1 MVINSALIPF
11 QASPFF
17 RSYRDDVMPSGR
29 CVVGNNHCSGRC
41 DSHPLS
47 VTNWMIR
54 SLPWLLDSTT
64 RRMSHAY
71 RNVVIDNGNIMR
83 ANALQ
88 YEDISHAGKG
98 LRTRIK
104 LNGRG
109 KKGNCSMKRFYLRRK
124 IRAKVTKVWM
134 WMTRILSTATM
145 PLPLKPGK
153 DVSFGQ
159 HLLLLRFW
167 SERGLHSRRQDTA
180 GFETAQKRPPNISV
194 KKECDPSTP
203 RAPLLNAGKG
213 LLAKNKKGK
222 VNQDNT
228 EVSDV
233 QVHSSE
239 KLSVKS
245 NLEEIK
251 TRSAIHEIDTR
262 LRPPEERR
270 KITPPS
276 PQRRAIHREP
286 PPALRKDHPDIRKY
300 TDGMRKLRNAALPNQ
315 SIEITNAN
323 ANKCK
328 HANEKLQNLP
338 TDPVEKDDGF
348 MASATVDSNA
358 CTVNQGDLGIK
369 ETLVQNGHR
378 GNMIDCIENMNK
390 SHESEDFDCPC
401 CDRNSVMMD
410 ETGLSDIE
418 VKMFTS
424 CDVIAPV
431 EEALNEL
438 KDVKEDC
445 DNKNQTGLI
454 IVISPTV
461 HQGRSR

>member
-1 MVINSALIPF
+1 MKSAA
-11 QASPFF
+11 ASKAALH
-17 RSYRDDVMPSGR
+17 ST
-29 CVVGNNHCSGRC
+29 
-41 DSHPLS
+41 PLS
-47 VTNWMIR
+47 ATSPLSHIP
-54 SLPWLLDSTT
+54 LP
-64 RRMSHAY
+64 RRKNSSKG
-71 RNVVIDNGNIMR
+71 D
-83 ANALQ
+83 
-88 YEDISHAGKG
+88 KG
-98 LRTRIK
+98 LDVDDTDSEYSNDAVATR
-104 LNGRG
+104 
-109 KKGNCSMKRFYLRRK
+109 SQ
-124 IRAKVTKVWM
+124 AKMSLLGSTSFCCASGQKEDYIPDA
-134 WMTRILSTATM
+134 RILPAS
-145 PLPLKPGK
+145 KPPK
-153 DVSFGQ
+153 
-159 HLLLLRFW
+159 
-167 SERGLHSRRQDTA
+167 
-180 GFETAQKRPPNISV
+180 KRPPNISV

-203 RAPLLNAGKG
+203 RTPLLNAGKG

-222 VNQDNT
+222 LQQDNA

-233 QVHSSE
+233 QVHSNE

-251 TRSAIHEIDTR
+251 TRPAIHEIDTR

-276 PQRRAIHREP
+276 PQRRIMHREP
-286 PPALRKDHPDIRKY
+286 PLALRKDHPDIRKY
-300 TDGMRKLRNAALPNQ
+300 TDGMRKLRSAALPNQ

-338 TDPVEKDDGF
+338 TDPEEKDDDGF

-358 CTVNQGDLGIK
+358 CTVNQGDLGMK
-369 ETLVQNGHR
+369 ETLVQNGHS
-378 GNMIDCIENMNK
+378 GNMIDCGENMNK

-401 CDRNSVMMD
+401 CDRNSIMMD

-431 EEALNEL
+431 EETLNEL

-445 DNKNQTGLI
+445 DNKNNYINKILFSLDSRMYFAASEEI
-454 IVISPTV
+454 FISLAENIPRSLHNLQLFAINVLPPSGIPHKTLSV
-461 HQGRSR
+461 GHIPNSGHSPDEILLSPSEFSPSSEEISFLQGDKKLSNR